1 MTVFTVSLFAQNSR
15 GRNYIK
21 QNISEWG
28 GCRNVA
34 ITDTG
39 GDLALNGKNDYAY
52 TAGIPQAL
60 ADALEKYHDDDDYID
75 DVREVVLKSRYRC
88 YPVLDEEQKVVGTLS
103 RYHLLKPRR
112 KQVVLVDHNELS
124 QTVPGIEQAEI
135 LAIVDHHRLAD
146 IQTRQPINVRNEPVG
161 STNTIITS
169 MYQEHGV
176 TPSPHRA
183 GLCRRSAPRPGSAR
197 RCGTP

>member
-1 MTVFTVSLFAQNSR
+1 MRMRRTAFIMALMTVFTVSLFAQNSR

-176 TPSPHRA
+176 MPSPHME
-183 GLCRRSAPRPGSAR
+183 LMHV
-197 RCGTP
+197 T